1 MTILEANAACRRN
14 STGIQEIGKF
24 SKAFRQSEFE
34 YIEAGES
41 FVIPEEY
48 VVFSQKMGVD
58 SDGNPITAEF
68 INVVTNT
75 GRNVRFY
82 PSSMVKILFAVD
94 ENGKNI
100 QGEGRIQR
108 TSGTLAKYCAGKPMD
123 SVMTALKGCT
133 IECKTLTEVKTRK
146 FGVSEEAATAKDVK
160 TQRVGE
166 WNLIGNK
173 RPIDWTIK

>member
-100 QGEGRIQR
+100 QGGGRIQR

-133 IECKTLTEVKTRK
+133 IECTKLKEVKTRK
-146 FGVSEEAATAKDVK
+146 FGVTEDVATAKDVK
-160 TQRVGE
+160 IQRVGE
-166 WNLIGNK
+166 WNLVGERK
-173 RPIDWTIK
+173 PSDWII